1 MRSSPIPTCC
11 AVLLVAC
18 GAVSGYAQAPT
29 PSPDSVAAE
38 FQTALRAMAWRAAA
52 VRMHSEALDRFRGVI
67 DMAVELDDSGA
78 TLEELFGDTSEEQ
91 YWAASP
97 AEVFVVSMRFMAKDM
112 PGLVHAL
119 VVREV
124 EILGTATEP
133 PHLAHVVYRSEAR
146 LSGAVPEVRVMT
158 LKRAEAG
165 WRVLETPELDV
176 IREALRGIP
185 RTRGASP
192 PNQPSAPGATESQEI
207 L

>member
-1 MRSSPIPTCC
+1 MQSLPIRTCS

-18 GAVSGYAQAPT
+18 GAASSYAQAPT
-29 PSPDSVAAE
+29 PPPDSVAAVAAE

-52 VRMHSEALDRFRGVI
+52 VRMHSEALGQFRDVI
-67 DMAVELDDSGA
+67 DMAVELDDSGV
-78 TLEELFGDTSEEQ
+78 TLEELFGDMSEEQ

-97 AEVFVVSMRFMAKDM
+97 AEVFIRSMRFMAEDM
-112 PGLVHAL
+112 RGLVHAL

-124 EILGTATEP
+124 DILGTVTEP
-133 PHLAHVVYRSEAR
+133 PHLAHVVYRSEAQ

-185 RTRGASP
+185 RTRQTSP
-192 PNQPSAPGATESQEI
+192 PN
-207 L
+207 